1 LVLFFKKNA
10 SLNLSSGA
18 PMRRFVKY
26 LLVGVAGLV
35 VLSVAAAVFIYIRT
49 KPAPNPPFAAA
60 DYTNTAN
67 WVCLPGRND
76 SCSTDIDATAIAADG
91 STSKITPVRDP
102 DPKVDCFY
110 VYPTV
115 SRDRT
120 QNARLAMAPEIDLV
134 TRAQFARFSTVCRPY
149 APLYR
154 QSTLQSLKAAVLG
167 IAPFGDLDLAYGDV
181 RDAWK
186 TYLAK
191 YNQGRGVILIGHSQ
205 GSRMLKR
212 LAQEEIEGKP
222 AQSQLISVMLTG
234 NEVKVLAGQDTGGDF
249 KILKLC
255 RAPDQ
260 TGCVIAYS
268 SFRAS
273 APPPPDS
280 RYGHDPGHGMNVAC
294 TNPAALAGSRAV
306 LDSYFL
312 TRNDPARPYAGKPI
326 SIDTPFVTLPGLV
339 SGECVHDAH
348 GTYLAIT
355 LNGQPTDARRNDIDG
370 DLVVFGRVRP
380 EWGLHLVDMNLP
392 QGDLVKLVQSQSA
405 AFSKA
410 H

>member
-1 LVLFFKKNA
+1 MA
-10 SLNLSSGA
+10 SPA
-18 PMRRFVKY
+18 RRFVKY
-26 LLVGVAGLV
+26 LLIVLAGLI
-35 VLSVAAAVFIYIRT
+35 LVAAAGAVLIYVRVE
-49 KPAPNPPFAAA
+49 PAANPPYVAA
-60 DYTNTAN
+60 DYANTAN
-67 WVCLPGRND
+67 WVCLPGRHD
-76 SCSTDIDATAIAADG
+76 SCAADIDATAIAADG
-91 STSKITPVRDP
+91 STSKITPVRDA

-115 SRDRT
+115 SRDRA

-134 TRAQFARFSTVCRPY
+134 TRAQFARFNTVCRPY

-154 QSTLQSLKAAVLG
+154 QSTLQSLKASLLG
-167 IAPFGDLDLAYGDV
+167 IAPFGDLDLAYSDV

-186 TYLAK
+186 IYLAK
-191 YNQGRGVILIGHSQ
+191 YNRGRGVILVGHSQ

-222 AQSQLISVMLTG
+222 AQAQLVSVMLTG
-234 NEVKVLAGQDTGGDF
+234 NAVKVPAGQDTGGDF

-260 TGCVIAYS
+260 NGCVIAYS

-280 RYGHDPGHGMNVAC
+280 RYGHDPGNGMNVAC
-294 TNPAALAGSRAV
+294 TNPAALAGGRAV

-312 TRNDPARPYAGKPI
+312 TRNNPARPYADKPLT
-326 SIDTPFVTLPGLV
+326 IDTPFVTLPGLV
-339 SGECVHDAH
+339 SGECVHDEH
-348 GTYLAIT
+348 GTYLSIT

-370 DLVVFGRVRP
+370 DLIVFGRVRP

-392 QGDLVKLVQSQSA
+392 QGDLVKLVKTQSA
-405 AFSKA
+405 AFAAA
-410 H
+410 HVK

>member
-1 LVLFFKKNA
+1 MPSRV
-10 SLNLSSGA
+10 
-18 PMRRFVKY
+18 RRFGKY
-26 LLVGVAGLV
+26 VLIGVAGLV
-35 VLSVAAAVFIYIRT
+35 VLAAAGAVFIYIRV
-49 KPAPNPPFAAA
+49 KPTANPPYAVA
-60 DYTNTAN
+60 DYSNTAN
-67 WVCLPGRND
+67 WVCLPGRTD
-76 SCSTDIDATAIAADG
+76 SCAADIDATAIAADG
-91 STSKITPVRDP
+91 STTKITPTRDP

-120 QNARLAMAPEIDLV
+120 QNARLATAPEIDFV

-167 IAPFGDLDLAYGDV
+167 ITAFGDQDLAYGDV

-222 AQSQLISVMLTG
+222 AQAQLVSVMLTG
-234 NEVKVLAGQDTGGDF
+234 NEVKVPTGQDTGGDF
-249 KILKLC
+249 KTLKLC

-280 RYGHDPGHGMNVAC
+280 RYGHDPGHGMSVAC
-294 TNPAALAGSRAV
+294 TNPASLQGGRAV
-306 LDSYFL
+306 LDSYLL
-312 TRNDPARPYAGKPI
+312 TRNDPARSYTGKPLA
-326 SIDTPFVTLPGLV
+326 IDTPFVTLPGLV
-339 SGECVHDAH
+339 SGECVHDEH
-348 GTYLAIT
+348 GTYLSIT
-355 LNGQPTDARRNDIDG
+355 LNGHPGDARRAEIDG
-370 DLVVFGRVRP
+370 DIVVFGRVRP

-392 QGDLVKLVQSQSA
+392 QGDLVKLVQTQAA
-405 AFSKA
+405 AFA
-410 H
+410 AGQAR